1 MTHLTH
7 PYPHTLTQPTRP
19 SRILIPLNTC
29 SIFIIFAASQASA
42 NNNNNVDVAS
52 DDEFSN
58 DGASVYS
65 YQSDNAGMPE
75 VEETTDNVVEKF
87 EEKLMQAIE
96 NASEKSQ
103 QTRQAALQV
112 MNEIFMHH
120 SMYDFIDERRVTI
133 MDIIEKSL
141 KRGKGQEQALA
152 AKMAAL
158 LLIQLQGDEDIVK
171 TLAPLLQH
179 TALDKTATS
188 DARAKCCLSLALLH
202 FLGGDDVGDLIILC
216 QLYEGIF
223 SGSYL
228 KGDNTPSTATADAGT
243 LHAAALGAWA
253 LLLTL
258 IPSGDVVSLIETN
271 QILGSFKSLT
281 GLLQSPHLD
290 VRMTAGEAIALLLEC
305 GRGHDE
311 EFLEENI
318 PDLIEMTKQLATDS
332 QKFRAKRD
340 RKQQRATF
348 RDVLHYVE
356 EDITPEIA
364 IQVGNGVTKEQL
376 ILDTWAVHHQYN
388 QVCTALGSGMNIHL
402 LESDFLRDVFQMGIK
417 VDATQVALKK
427 LSKNEKR
434 AIQAASFKARTIT
447 RGKNRDKRSAVVN

>member
-1 MTHLTH
+1 MNQSST
-7 PYPHTLTQPTRP
+7 
-19 SRILIPLNTC
+19 
-29 SIFIIFAASQASA
+29 
-42 NNNNNVDVAS
+42 NNNENAS

-65 YQSDNAGMPE
+65 YQSDNGTPD
-75 VEETTDNVVEKF
+75 VDETVDANVVEKF
-87 EEKLMQAIE
+87 EEKLIQAIE

-103 QTRQAALQV
+103 QTRTQSLQI

-120 SMYDFIDERRVTI
+120 YMYDFIEERRVTI

-158 LLIQLQGDEDIVK
+158 LLIQLQGDEEVVK

-179 TALDKTATS
+179 TALDKSAST
-188 DARAKCCLSLALLH
+188 DARAKSCLSLALLH

-216 QLYEGIF
+216 QLFEGIY

-228 KGDNTPSTATADAGT
+228 KGDNTPSTANSDAGI
-243 LHAAALGAWA
+243 LHAAALGAWG

-258 IPSGDVVSLIETN
+258 IPSGDVVSLVQTK
-271 QILGSFKSLT
+271 QILGSFKSLM
-281 GLLQSPHLD
+281 GLLQSQHLD
-290 VRMTAGEAIALLLEC
+290 VRMTAGEAIALLLES

-311 EFLEENI
+311 EFLEEHI
-318 PDLIEMTKQLATDS
+318 SDLVESTKLLATDS

-356 EDITPEIA
+356 DDVTPEIA

-376 ILDTWAVHHQYN
+376 ILDSWAINHQYN
-388 QVCTALGSGMNIHL
+388 SICNALGSGMNIHL
-402 LESDFLRDVFQMGIK
+402 LENEFLREIFEMGIRL
-417 VDATQVALKK
+417 DAKQVTLKK

>member
-1 MTHLTH
+1 M
-7 PYPHTLTQPTRP
+7 
-19 SRILIPLNTC
+19 
-29 SIFIIFAASQASA
+29 AEAS
-42 NNNNNVDVAS
+42 
-52 DDEFSN
+52 
-58 DGASVYS
+58 
-65 YQSDNAGMPE
+65 
-75 VEETTDNVVEKF
+75 EETADSNVVEKF

-103 QTRQAALQV
+103 QTRTQALQV

-120 SMYDFIDERRVTI
+120 SMYDFIEERHVTI
-133 MDIIEKSL
+133 VDIIEKSL

-179 TALDKTATS
+179 TALDKSATS

-202 FLGGDDVGDLIILC
+202 FLGGDDVGDLILLC
-216 QLYEGIF
+216 QMYEGIF

-228 KGDNTPSTATADAGT
+228 KGDNTPSTANADAGT

-258 IPSGDVVSLIETN
+258 IPSGDIVSLIETK
-271 QILGSFKSLT
+271 QILGAFKNLM
-281 GLLQSPHLD
+281 GMLQSQHLD
-290 VRMTAGEAIALLLEC
+290 VRMAAGEVIALLLES

-311 EFLEENI
+311 DFLEEYI
-318 PDLIEMTKQLATDS
+318 PELIEMTKLLATDS
-332 QKFRAKRD
+332 QKFRAKRE

-356 EDITPEIA
+356 EEISPEIA

-376 ILDTWAVHHQYN
+376 ILDSWSVSHQYN
-388 QVCTALGSGMNIHL
+388 QICNALGSGMNIHL
-402 LESDFLRDVFQMGIK
+402 LENGKKFFAIKFLYFLILLNSRFPARCFPNGN
-417 VDATQVALKK
+417 QVGCITDDT
-427 LSKNEKR
+427 EK
-434 AIQAASFKARTIT
+434 A
-447 RGKNRDKRSAVVN
+447 

>member
-1 MTHLTH
+1 
-7 PYPHTLTQPTRP
+7 
-19 SRILIPLNTC
+19 
-29 SIFIIFAASQASA
+29 
-42 NNNNNVDVAS
+42 
-52 DDEFSN
+52 
-58 DGASVYS
+58 
-65 YQSDNAGMPE
+65 
-75 VEETTDNVVEKF
+75 
-87 EEKLMQAIE
+87 MQAIE

-103 QTRQAALQV
+103 QTRTQALQV

-120 SMYDFIDERRVTI
+120 SMYDFIEERQVTI
-133 MDIIEKSL
+133 LDIIEKSL

-179 TALDKTATS
+179 TALDKSATS
-188 DARAKCCLSLALLH
+188 DARAKCCSSLALLH

-216 QLYEGIF
+216 QLFEGIF
-223 SGSYL
+223 AGSYL
-228 KGDNTPSTATADAGT
+228 KGDSTPSTATADAGS

-258 IPSGDVVSLIETN
+258 IPSGDIVSLIETK
-271 QILGSFKSLT
+271 QILGAFRSLM
-281 GLLQSPHLD
+281 GMLQSQHLD
-290 VRMTAGEAIALLLEC
+290 VRMAAGEAIALLLES

-311 EFLEENI
+311 DFLDEYI
-318 PDLIEMTKQLATDS
+318 PELIEMTKLLATDS

-356 EDITPEIA
+356 EEISPEIA

-376 ILDTWAVHHQYN
+376 ILDSWSVHHQYN
-388 QVCTALGSGMNIHL
+388 QICNALGSGMNIHL
-402 LESDFLRDVFQMGIK
+402 LD
-417 VDATQVALKK
+417 
-427 LSKNEKR
+427 N
-434 AIQAASFKARTIT
+434 
-447 RGKNRDKRSAVVN
+447 GKNLKSNDET

>member
-1 MTHLTH
+1 MD
-7 PYPHTLTQPTRP
+7 
-19 SRILIPLNTC
+19 N
-29 SIFIIFAASQASA
+29 
-42 NNNNNVDVAS
+42 AS

-65 YQSDNAGMPE
+65 YQSDNAAPDA
-75 VEETTDNVVEKF
+75 EETVDANVVEKF
-87 EEKLMQAIE
+87 EEKLTQAIE

-103 QTRQAALQV
+103 QTRTQSLQV

-120 SMYDFIDERRVTI
+120 CMFEFIDERRATI

-152 AKMAAL
+152 AKMSAL
-158 LLIQLQGDEDIVK
+158 LLIQLQGDEEVVK
-171 TLAPLLQH
+171 TLASLLQH
-179 TALDKTATS
+179 TALDKSATA

-202 FLGGDDVGDLIILC
+202 FLGGDDVGDLILLC
-216 QLYEGIF
+216 HMFEGIF
-223 SGSYL
+223 AGSYL
-228 KGDNTPSTATADAGT
+228 KGDKTPSTANSDAGS
-243 LHAAALGAWA
+243 LHAAALGAWS

-258 IPSGDVVSLIETN
+258 VPSGDVVSLVQTK
-271 QILGSFKSLT
+271 QILTSFTSLM
-281 GLLQSPHLD
+281 GLLQSQHLD
-290 VRMTAGEAIALLLEC
+290 VRMTAGEAISVLLES
-305 GRGHDE
+305 GRNHDE
-311 EFLEENI
+311 EFLEEFMLE
-318 PDLIEMTKQLATDS
+318 LIELTKQLATDS

-356 EDITPEIA
+356 EEISPEIA

-388 QVCTALGSGMNIHL
+388 SICTLLGSGMNIHL
-402 LESDFLRDVFQMGIK
+402 LENEFIRDIFQMGEK
-417 VDATQVALKK
+417 LDPTQVTLKK

-434 AIQAASFKARTIT
+434 AIQAASFKARTIS
-447 RGKNRDKRSAVVN
+447 RGKNRDKRSAVV

>member
-1 MTHLTH
+1 MFV
-7 PYPHTLTQPTRP
+7 
-19 SRILIPLNTC
+19 LN
-29 SIFIIFAASQASA
+29 FSA
-42 NNNNNVDVAS
+42 NQTTTANNVEVAS

-65 YQSDNAGMPE
+65 YQSETPVAE
-75 VEETTDNVVEKF
+75 VGEETTDNTVEKF

-103 QTRQAALQV
+103 QTRSTALQV

-120 SMYDFIDERRVTI
+120 NMFDFIEERRVTI

-158 LLIQLQGDEDIVK
+158 LLIQLQGDEEVVK

-179 TALDKTATS
+179 TALDKSATS
-188 DARAKCCLSLALLH
+188 DARAKCCSSLALLH

-216 QLYEGIF
+216 QLFEGIF

-228 KGDNTPSTATADAGT
+228 KSDNTTSQPNADLGS
-243 LHAAALGAWA
+243 LHAAAVGAWA

-258 IPSGDVVSLIETN
+258 IPSGDVISLLETK
-271 QILGSFKSLT
+271 QILTSFNSLMSLLKS
-281 GLLQSPHLD
+281 QHLD
-290 VRMTAGEAIALLLEC
+290 VRMTAGETIALLMES
-305 GRGHDE
+305 GRAHDE
-311 EFLEENI
+311 EFLEEYI

-356 EDITPEIA
+356 EEISPEIT
-364 IQVGNGVTKEQL
+364 IHVGNGITKEQL
-376 ILDTWAVHHQYN
+376 ILDTWAIHHQYGQICN
-388 QVCTALGSGMNIHL
+388 ALGSGMNIHL
-402 LESDFLRDVFQMGIK
+402 LDNGMTK
-417 VDATQVALKK
+417 P
-427 LSKNEKR
+427 
-434 AIQAASFKARTIT
+434 
-447 RGKNRDKRSAVVN
+447 

>member
-1 MTHLTH
+1 LFV
-7 PYPHTLTQPTRP
+7 LA
-19 SRILIPLNTC
+19 N
-29 SIFIIFAASQASA
+29 QAS
-42 NNNNNVDVAS
+42 NNNNNNAEMS

-65 YQSDNAGMPE
+65 YQSDNVGTADTD
-75 VEETTDNVVEKF
+75 ETSDSNVAEKY

-103 QTRQAALQV
+103 QTRTQSLQV
-112 MNEIFMHH
+112 MNEIFAHH
-120 SMYDFIDERRVTI
+120 SMFDFIEERRVTI
-133 MDIIEKSL
+133 LDIVEKSL

-158 LLIQLQGDEDIVK
+158 MLIQLQGDEEIVK
-171 TLAPLLQH
+171 VLAPLLQNI
-179 TALDKTATS
+179 ALDKSATP
-188 DARAKCCLSLALLH
+188 DARAKCCQSLALLH

-216 QLYEGIF
+216 QLLEGIF

-228 KGDNTPSTATADAGT
+228 KGDSTPSAANGDSAT
-243 LHAAALGAWA
+243 LHAGALQAWG

-258 IPSGDVVSLIETN
+258 IPSGDVVSLIETK
-271 QILGSFKSLT
+271 QILGSFKSLM

-290 VRMTAGEAIALLLEC
+290 VRTTAGEAIALLLEC
-305 GRGHDE
+305 GRYHDE
-311 EFLEENI
+311 EFLEEYL
-318 PDLIEMTKQLATDS
+318 PDLIEATKQLATDS

-356 EDITPEIA
+356 DDTLPDIT
-364 IQVGNGVTKEQL
+364 IQVGSGVAKEQL
-376 ILDTWAVHHQYN
+376 ILDSWSIHHQYN
-388 QVCTALGSGMNIHL
+388 CICNALGSGMNIHL
-402 LESDFLRDVFQMGIK
+402 LDNDFLRDVFQMGIK
-417 VDATQVALKK
+417 VDVAQVKLKA

-434 AIQAASFKARTIT
+434 AIQAASFKARTLA
-447 RGKNRDKRSAVVN
+447 RSKNRDKRSAVIN

>member
-1 MTHLTH
+1 MSDDSCCAHVKSLYGTFDD
-7 PYPHTLTQPTRP
+7 
-19 SRILIPLNTC
+19 SNSANF
-29 SIFIIFAASQASA
+29 SIFIAFTASQAA
-42 NNNNNVDVAS
+42 NNNNNVDNAS

-65 YQSDNAGMPE
+65 YQSDN
-75 VEETTDNVVEKF
+75 VEAAVDTETVDNGVEKF

-103 QTRQAALQV
+103 QTRVNALQV

-120 SMYDFIDERRVTI
+120 SLFDSIEERRVTV

-158 LLIQLQGDEDIVK
+158 LLIQLQGDEEVVK

-179 TALDKTATS
+179 TALDKSATS

-202 FLGGDDVGDLIILC
+202 FLGGDDVGDLIVLC
-216 QLYEGIF
+216 HLFEGIF

-258 IPSGDVVSLIETN
+258 IPSGDVVSLIQTK
-271 QILGSFKSLT
+271 QILGSFKNLM

-311 EFLEENI
+311 EFLDEYI
-318 PDLIEMTKQLATDS
+318 PELIEITKLLATDS

-356 EDITPEIA
+356 EEISPEIT
-364 IQVGNGVTKEQL
+364 IQVGNGITKEQL
-376 ILDTWAVHHQYN
+376 ILDTWAVSHQYN
-388 QVCTALGSGMNIHL
+388 EICTALGSGLMHHL
-402 LESDFLRDVFQMGIK
+402 LDNDFLRDVFQMGIK
-417 VDATQVALKK
+417 VDASQVTLKK